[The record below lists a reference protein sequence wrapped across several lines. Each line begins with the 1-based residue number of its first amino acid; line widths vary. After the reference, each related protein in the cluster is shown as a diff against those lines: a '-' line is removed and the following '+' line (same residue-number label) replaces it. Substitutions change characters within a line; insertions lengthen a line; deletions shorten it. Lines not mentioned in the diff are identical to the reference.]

1 MADTGGDDNGVTYL
15 HGDLDLKIIE
25 ARHLPNMDIFSER
38 LRRCVT
44 GCDTIKFHSE
54 DPADGGS
61 QRTRQHRHRRIITS
75 DPYVTVS
82 VPQATVARTRVLKNS
97 SDPQWNERFHIP
109 LAHPVVDL
117 EFRVKDDDAFGA
129 QIIGTVKIPAQRIAT
144 GELISGWFPVVGPSG
159 KPAKPDTALHVEMKF
174 MSVEK
179 NLLYKRGIA
188 ADPEQRGVRHTY
200 FPVRKGSSVRLYQD
214 AQCPETG
221 GAKLPEVKLENGE
234 VYRHGKCWEDICY
247 AISEAH
253 HMVYLVGWSI
263 YHKVKLV
270 REPTRPLPRGGDL
283 TLGQLLKYKSEE
295 GVRVLLLVWDDKTS
309 HDKVFLKTTGVMQTH
324 DEETRKFFKH
334 SSVMCVLSPRVDT
347 SLLYVVV
354 GTVFTHHQ
362 KCVIVDTQATGNN
375 RKITAFIGG
384 LDLCDGRYDTPEHRL
399 FRDLGTV
406 FSEDFHN
413 PTFPA
418 GTRAPRQPWHDL
430 HCRIDGPA
438 AYDVLINFEQRWKKA
453 TKWKEFAILF
463 KKSSQW
469 HDDALIRIER
479 ISWILSPSVTI
490 KDSYTVVPED
500 DPLVWV
506 SREDDPENWHVQIFR
521 SIDSG
526 SLRGFPKHS
535 DRTAL
540 ICAFILSTAIGFP
553 PHDSG
558 SAAIRHWSTLFAEK
572 GHPVKFDSLILKAKE
587 DKVECTK
594 RKWADNLIPMELA
607 LKIASKIRAKERF
620 AVYVVLPMWPE
631 GDPKTGAM
639 QEILFW
645 QGQTMQT
652 MYNVVARELK
662 AMQLSDINPQDYLN
676 FYCLGNRED
685 FNEESSSTNGAQ
697 VSGAYKYRR
706 FMIYVHAKGMIVDD
720 EYVIIGSA
728 NINQRSMAGTKDTE
742 IAMGAYQPHYTWSAK
757 QRHPYGQI
765 YGYRMSLWGEH
776 LGMLDETFEEPESLE
791 CVHKVNQI
799 AENNWKLF
807 ASEDFSLLQGHLLK
821 YPVKV
826 DSDGT
831 IRSLPDCENF
841 PDAGGKILGAHSTA
855 IPDILTT

>member
-1 MADTGGDDNGVTYL
+1 MADTGGGDDNGVTYL

-44 GCDTIKFHSE
+44 ACDTIKFHSE
-54 DPADGGS
+54 APAGGGGAG
-61 QRTRQHRHRRIITS
+61 QRKHHHPRIITS

-97 SDPQWNERFHIP
+97 PNPVWEEQFNIP

-117 EFRVKDDDAFGA
+117 EFRVKDDDVFGA
-129 QIIGTVKIPAQRIAT
+129 QTMGTVKVPARRIAT
-144 GELISGWFPVVGPSG
+144 GAKISEWFPILLPSG
-159 KPAKPDTALHVEMKF
+159 KPPKPDTALHVEMKF
-174 MSVEK
+174 TPVWE
-179 NLLYKRGIA
+179 NLLYQRGIA
-188 ADPEQRGVRHTY
+188 ADPEHNGVRHTY

-214 AQCPETG
+214 AHCTESG
-221 GAKLPEVKLENGE
+221 EGKLPEIKLENGN
-234 VYRHGKCWEDICY
+234 VYRHEKCWEDICY

-263 YHKVKLV
+263 YHKVRLV

-283 TLGQLLKYKSEE
+283 TLGELLKYKSEE

-309 HDKVFLKTTGVMQTH
+309 HDKVFLKTAGVMGTH

-334 SSVMCVLSPRVDT
+334 SSVMCVLSPRYA
-347 SLLYVVV
+347 SNKMSFLKQQASVV

-362 KCVIVDTQATGNN
+362 KCVIVDTQAAGNN

-399 FRDLGTV
+399 FRNLDDV
-406 FSEDFHN
+406 FDGDFHN
-413 PTFPA
+413 PTFSA
-418 GTRAPRQPWHDL
+418 GTRVPRQPWHDL

-438 AYDVLINFEQRWKKA
+438 AYDVLINFEQRWRKA

-479 ISWILSPSVTI
+479 ISWILSPSGAATL
-490 KDSYTVVPED
+490 KDKSDDYTVPED

-506 SREDDPENWHVQIFR
+506 SSEDDPENWHVQIFR

-526 SLRGFPKHS
+526 SLKGFPKRVDVALSQTKAFKQHTFKRS
-535 DRTAL
+535 DLLNTL
-540 ICAFILSTAIGFP
+540 FILKTN
-553 PHDSG
+553 
-558 SAAIRHWSTLFAEK
+558 T
-572 GHPVKFDSLILKAKE
+572 SL
-587 DKVECTK
+587 DH
-594 RKWADNLIPMELA
+594 RADNLIPMELA

-620 AVYVVLPMWPE
+620 AVYIVLPMWPE

-645 QGQTMQT
+645 QGQTMQM
-652 MYNVVARELK
+652 MYDAVARELK
-662 AMQLSDINPQDYLN
+662 SMQLTDVHPQDYLN
-676 FYCLGNRED
+676 FYCLGNREH
-685 FNEESSSTNGAQ
+685 FNEDSSSTNGAQ
-697 VSGAYKYRR
+697 VSTAYKYRR

-757 QRHPYGQI
+757 KRHPHGQI

-776 LGMLDETFEEPESLE
+776 LGMLDETFEEPERLE
-791 CVHKVNQI
+791 CVHKVNKI
-799 AENNWKLF
+799 ADNNWKLF

-821 YPVKV
+821 YPVQV
-826 DSDGT
+826 DSDGK

-841 PDAGGKILGAHSTA
+841 PDAGGKILGAHSTT